1 MVYCCVVACCVMV
14 VVLMCSFEGVV
25 CVCLFG
31 GFGVAFCWFC
41 GWFACLCW
49 CVACCLCPRLLI
61 VPFLFYVLVV

>member
-31 GFGVAFCWFC
+31 GLGLLFVGFVVGLLVCVGV
-41 GWFACLCW
+41 LRVV
-49 CVACCLCPRLLI
+49 CVRVC
-61 VPFLFYVLVV
+61 